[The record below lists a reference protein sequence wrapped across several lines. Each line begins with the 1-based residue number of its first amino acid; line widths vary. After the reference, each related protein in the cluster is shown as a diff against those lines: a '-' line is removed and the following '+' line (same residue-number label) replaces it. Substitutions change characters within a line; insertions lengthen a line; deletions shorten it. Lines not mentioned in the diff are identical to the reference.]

1 MILGQE
7 FRHEVEFNDPAD
19 FLPGHYEG
27 EAQEFSLR
35 YLRRLQPQTP
45 YVVNMTRREVSE
57 APLPI
62 LASLVRAGPC
72 VFLRQ
77 EFVRTADEHLAI
89 VAHEVGHIECGHTR
103 TKGVSEEDRIPL
115 EIEADWF
122 AAVSVGPEP
131 VFRSLVEAAFL
142 QSGCLPVYITE
153 AVRLGDEEWLLE
165 KTSDHSLTQ
174 RLLALGKHMQLRLH
188 RLKSPG
194 FHRKL

>member
-7 FRHEVEFNDPAD
+7 FRQEVEFKDSAD
-19 FLPGHYEG
+19 FLPGYYEG
-27 EAQEFSLR
+27 EAGEFSLR

-45 YVVNMTRREVSE
+45 YVVNMTREEVSE

-62 LASLVRAGPC
+62 LARIGPC

-103 TKGVSEEDRIPL
+103 MKGVSEEDRVPL

-122 AAVSVGPEP
+122 AAVAVGPEP

-153 AVRLGDEEWLLE
+153 AVRLGDVEWLLE
-165 KTSDHSLTQ
+165 KTSDNSLTQ

-194 FHRKL
+194 FHRKI